1 VGWRAEAGTAAPP
14 AAEPR
19 LSVAVRPARDATEV
33 EAAMDLRVRV
43 FIGEQGVDASE
54 EMDELDEVSLQIV
67 GLDDTG
73 VIATCRLRDLGDGEW
88 KLERMAV
95 DRRLRRLGV
104 GARLLEGAE
113 REARERGA
121 EQMVLHAQRRAEA
134 FYASQGYAAE
144 GDTFLEAEI
153 EHVRMRKALDG

>member
-1 VGWRAEAGTAAPP
+1 LSADC
-14 AAEPR
+14 R
-19 LSVAVRPARDATEV
+19 LSITVRPARAAAEV
-33 EAAMDLRVRV
+33 EAAMELRVKV
-43 FIGEQGVDASE
+43 FIDEQGVDASE

-95 DRRLRRLGV
+95 DRRLRGLGV

-121 EQMVLHAQRRAEA
+121 EKMVLHAQRRAEA
-134 FYASQGYAAE
+134 FYGSQGYVSE
-144 GDTFLEAEI
+144 GDIFLEAEI
-153 EHVRMRKALDG
+153 EHVRMRKKLDG

>member
-1 VGWRAEAGTAAPP
+1 
-14 AAEPR
+14 
-19 LSVAVRPARDATEV
+19 
-33 EAAMDLRVRV
+33 MDLRVRV
-43 FIGEQGVDASE
+43 FCGEQGVDPAE
-54 EMDELDEVSLQIV
+54 EMDDLDDESTQIV

-73 VIATCRLRDLGDGEW
+73 VIATCRLRDLGRGEW

-95 DRRLRRLGV
+95 DRRVRRGGV
-104 GARLLEGAE
+104 GGRLLAGAE

-121 EQMVLHAQRRAEA
+121 AEMILHAQRRVEP
-134 FYASQGYAAE
+134 FYAAHGYVPE

>member
-1 VGWRAEAGTAAPP
+1 
-14 AAEPR
+14 
-19 LSVAVRPARDATEV
+19 VRSTRDAKEI

-43 FIGEQGVDASE
+43 FVDEQGVDPGE
-54 EMDELDEVSLQIV
+54 ELDSLDDESVHIV

-73 VIATCRLRDLGDGEW
+73 VIATCRVRDIGDGEW

-95 DRRLRRLGV
+95 EPRLRGRGV

-121 EQMVLHAQRRAEA
+121 REMVLHAQRRAEE
-134 FYASQGYAAE
+134 FYASQGYVPE
-144 GDTFLEAEI
+144 GETFLEAEI
-153 EHVRMRKALDG
+153 EHVRMRKALSG